1 MRTSFVGL
9 VVTGMVL
16 QASGAHAAG
25 ADAAASP
32 RGATVSISA
41 VKSSSDA
48 AVAATRGVVHERER
62 ELLACYDQELAEDR
76 EPTARVI
83 LSWTLRANGSIS
95 TPRAEFPDA
104 RLDDAGFAF
113 LACLKERISGW
124 TFRKPGAGSV
134 PVEVGLAF
142 AAPGGARLAPS
153 TPLVGSIGKDALRK
167 VLDEHS
173 AEITACYQ
181 RELAQ
186 DRSLEGKVKLK
197 WTVQVDGTV
206 TDVKV
211 DDLGTTLPNRN
222 AIQCMA
228 SRVGGWRFPPPKD
241 GAIAVITNAWT
252 LRTQLQVS
260 PKP

>member
-16 QASGAHAAG
+16 QAPGARAAG

-48 AVAATRGVVHERER
+48 AVAATRATLRER
-62 ELLACYDQELAEDR
+62 QRELVACYDQELAEDP
-76 EPTARVI
+76 EPTTRVT
-83 LSWTLRANGSIS
+83 LSWRLRANGSIS
-95 TPRAEFPDA
+95 APRAEFPDP
-104 RLDDAGFAF
+104 RLDDAAFAF
-113 LACLKERISGW
+113 LGCLKERAAGW
-124 TFRKPGAGSV
+124 TFRKPGAGSAS
-134 PVEVGLAF
+134 VEVALTFSAGNGPRPAQ
-142 AAPGGARLAPS
+142 G
-153 TPLVGSIGKDALRK
+153 TPLVGSIGKEAIRK

-173 AEITACYQ
+173 GEITACYQ

-186 DRSLEGKVKLK
+186 DKSLEGKVKLK
-197 WTVQVDGTV
+197 WTVQADGSV
-206 TDVKV
+206 ADVKV
-211 DDLGTTLPNRN
+211 DEAGTTLPNRK
-222 AIQCMA
+222 AIECIA